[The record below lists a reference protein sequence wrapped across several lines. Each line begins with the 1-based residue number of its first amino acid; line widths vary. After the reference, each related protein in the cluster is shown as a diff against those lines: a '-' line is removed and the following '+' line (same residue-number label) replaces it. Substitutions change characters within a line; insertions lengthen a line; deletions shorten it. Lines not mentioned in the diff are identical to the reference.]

1 MKCPEC
7 GTELKDGEKVCP
19 KCGAKRPGY
28 FNFIKRRQLR
38 EKETAELLEKSY
50 IHAEDVSKT
59 QVTELRVTYR
69 GKLSEEFARA
79 GIKVGVSALLMIACV
94 VVIALRQYTELMDGL
109 DTIGTAIVL
118 LGAFLLLF
126 GNGASAANSAYYLSK
141 LNGLKKQ
148 GVGVSKINYG
158 KNPTAVYA
166 GGVYEVAVAQ
176 ACPACEVPTA
186 MHIEQVQ
193 DMLVAVCNADRNHL
207 YKLDKA
213 RVINAVME
221 CERVRSGMEST
232 PLQLEEDAE
241 EIQPA
246 QTDPSAETAQ
256 EQGENPAQEAVEQSE
271 SAQISEQTQGE
282 TAPAQEPAQ
291 SEEADKKG
299 EEE

>member
-19 KCGAKRPGY
+19 NCGAKRPGY

-38 EKETAELLEKSY
+38 EKETAELLDKSY

-59 QVTELRVTYR
+59 QVTQLRVTYR
-69 GKLSEEFARA
+69 GKLSEEFTRS
-79 GIKVGVSALLMIACV
+79 GIKAAISGLLMIGCI
-94 VVIALRQYTELMDGL
+94 VVIALRQYTDLMDGL

-118 LGAFLLLF
+118 LGAFILLF
-126 GNGASAANSAYYLSK
+126 GNGASLANSAYYLAR
-141 LNGLKKQ
+141 LNALKKQ

-166 GGVYEVAVAQ
+166 GGVYEVAVSES
-176 ACPACEVPTA
+176 CPACTTPTA

-213 RVINAVME
+213 RVINEVMD
-221 CERVRSGMEST
+221 CEFRRSGLQYV
-232 PLQLEEDAE
+232 PLEPEKEQPENAPDEGGGDCVNAE
-241 EIQPA
+241 PEKA
-246 QTDPSAETAQ
+246 ETPSAE
-256 EQGENPAQEAVEQSE
+256 PAAEETLQSE
-271 SAQISEQTQGE
+271 AAHTETSVPGEDSAGE
-282 TAPAQEPAQ
+282 DG
-291 SEEADKKG
+291 DKT
-299 EEE
+299 E

>member
-7 GTELKDGEKVCP
+7 GTELKDGEKICP

-94 VVIALRQYTELMDGL
+94 VVIALRQYTQLMDGL

-221 CERVRSGMEST
+221 CDRVRAGMEYT

-246 QTDPSAETAQ
+246 Q
-256 EQGENPAQEAVEQSE
+256 EQGENPAQAAQTAAQGE
-271 SAQISEQTQGE
+271 SDPEQTQGE
-282 TAPAQEPAQ
+282 PPAQEPAQ

>member
-50 IHAEDVSKT
+50 IHEEDVSKT

-221 CERVRSGMEST
+221 CERVRSGMEYT
-232 PLQLEEDAE
+232 PLQLEEVAE
-241 EIQPA
+241 EIQP
-246 QTDPSAETAQ
+246 AQ
-256 EQGENPAQEAVEQSE
+256 EQGENPAQAAQTAAQGE
-271 SAQISEQTQGE
+271 SDPEQTQGE

>member
-7 GTELKDGEKVCP
+7 GTELKDGEKICP

-176 ACPACEVPTA
+176 ACPACEVPAA

-221 CERVRSGMEST
+221 CERVRSGMEYT
-232 PLQLEEDAE
+232 PLQLEEVAE
-241 EIQPA
+241 EIQP
-246 QTDPSAETAQ
+246 AQ
-256 EQGENPAQEAVEQSE
+256 EQGENPAQEAVKQSE

-282 TAPAQEPAQ
+282 PPAQEPTQ

>member
-19 KCGAKRPGY
+19 NCGAKRPGY

-38 EKETAELLEKSY
+38 EKETAELLDKSY

-59 QVTELRVTYR
+59 QVTQLRVTYR
-69 GKLSEEFARA
+69 GKLSEEFTRS
-79 GIKVGVSALLMIACV
+79 GIKAAISGLLMIGCI
-94 VVIALRQYTELMDGL
+94 VVIALRQYTDLMDGL

-118 LGAFLLLF
+118 LGAFILLF
-126 GNGASAANSAYYLSK
+126 GNGASLANSAYYLAR
-141 LNGLKKQ
+141 LNALKKQ

-166 GGVYEVAVAQ
+166 GGVYEVAVSES
-176 ACPACEVPTA
+176 CPACTTPTA

-213 RVINAVME
+213 RVINAVMD
-221 CERVRSGMEST
+221 CEFRRSGLRYV
-232 PLQLEEDAE
+232 PLEPEKEQPENAQEEGGGDCVNAE
-241 EIQPA
+241 PEKA
-246 QTDPSAETAQ
+246 ETPSAE
-256 EQGENPAQEAVEQSE
+256 PAAEETLQSE
-271 SAQISEQTQGE
+271 AAHTETSVPGEDSAGE
-282 TAPAQEPAQ
+282 DG
-291 SEEADKKG
+291 DKT
-299 EEE
+299 E

>member
-7 GTELKDGEKVCP
+7 GTELKEGEKVCP

-176 ACPACEVPTA
+176 ACPACEVPAA

-221 CERVRSGMEST
+221 CERVRSGMEYT
-232 PLQLEEDAE
+232 PLQLEEVAE
-241 EIQPA
+241 EIQP
-246 QTDPSAETAQ
+246 AQ
-256 EQGENPAQEAVEQSE
+256 EQGENPAQEAQTAAQGE
-271 SAQISEQTQGE
+271 SDPEQTQGE
-282 TAPAQEPAQ
+282 TAPAQATPPSE
-291 SEEADKKG
+291 EEADKKG

>member
-7 GTELKDGEKVCP
+7 GTELKDGEKICP

-176 ACPACEVPTA
+176 ACPACEVPAA

-221 CERVRSGMEST
+221 CERVRSGMEYT

-246 QTDPSAETAQ
+246 Q
-256 EQGENPAQEAVEQSE
+256 EQGETPAQAAQTAAQGE
-271 SAQISEQTQGE
+271 SDPEQTQGE
-282 TAPAQEPAQ
+282 PPAQATPPSE
-291 SEEADKKG
+291 EEADKKG

>member
-7 GTELKDGEKVCP
+7 GTELKDGEKICP

-176 ACPACEVPTA
+176 ACPACEVPAA

-221 CERVRSGMEST
+221 CERVRSGMEYT
-232 PLQLEEDAE
+232 PLQLEEVAE
-241 EIQPA
+241 EIQP
-246 QTDPSAETAQ
+246 AQ

>member
-59 QVTELRVTYR
+59 QVTELRVTYC

-221 CERVRSGMEST
+221 CERVRSGMEYT
-232 PLQLEEDAE
+232 PLQLEEVAE
-241 EIQPA
+241 EIQP
-246 QTDPSAETAQ
+246 AQ

>member
-94 VVIALRQYTELMDGL
+94 VVIALRQYTQLMDGL

-148 GVGVSKINYG
+148 GVGVNKINYG

-176 ACPACEVPTA
+176 ACPACEVPAA

-221 CERVRSGMEST
+221 CERVRSGMEYT
-232 PLQLEEDAE
+232 PLQLEEVAE
-241 EIQPA
+241 EIQP
-246 QTDPSAETAQ
+246 AQ
-256 EQGENPAQEAVEQSE
+256 EQGENPAQAAQTAAQGE
-271 SAQISEQTQGE
+271 SDPEQTQGE
-282 TAPAQEPAQ
+282 PPAQEPAQ
-291 SEEADKKG
+291 GEEADKKG